1 MNALSHTHKHAL
13 ARQCLPRERRGCDT
27 TITQG
32 AWLLAP
38 PLLSMDMK
46 RGNACKASNGYRM
59 HAQPH
64 LKTEVPRDAS

>member
-1 MNALSHTHKHAL
+1 MRSLTCTSMRLHANA
-13 ARQCLPRERRGCDT
+13 CLRERRACDT
-27 TITQG
+27 PTSQG

-46 RGNACKASNGYRM
+46 RGNASNNGCRM

-64 LKTEVPRDAS
+64 LKTEVPLDAT

>member
-1 MNALSHTHKHAL
+1 MRSLTCTSTHLHVNAC
-13 ARQCLPRERRGCDT
+13 QRERRGCDT
-27 TITQG
+27 PTTQG

-38 PLLSMDMK
+38 PLLSMNMK